1 MRLLAMAVAFS
12 AAASSP
18 SPSPAPPASATAG
31 SPAPSSSA
39 VASLSGPLAQL
50 AFLIGTWEGE
60 GGGKDATGSGGF
72 AFRVVNQGHAVLR
85 TNVASYPATADRPA
99 YRHEDTMIAY
109 ADGGGARAD
118 YCDSED
124 HVIHYRLE
132 PIPEG
137 GLRFVSDAAAP
148 GPRYRLTY
156 RPTGAGAIEGTF
168 EVAAPGAPEAFK
180 PFLTWTARRTRE

>member
-1 MRLLAMAVAFS
+1 MAVAFS

-18 SPSPAPPASATAG
+18 TPAPSASAVAPSPAPSASAL
-31 SPAPSSSA
+31 
-39 VASLSGPLAQL
+39 ASLSSPLAPL
-50 AFLIGTWEGE
+50 AFLIGTWEGS
-60 GGGKDATGSGGF
+60 GGGKEAAGSGGF

-109 ADGGGARAD
+109 ADGGGVRAD

-132 PIPEG
+132 PIAQG
-137 GLRFVSDAAAP
+137 GLRFVSAAAAP

-156 RPTGAGAIEGTF
+156 RPTGEGAIEGTF
-168 EVAAPGAPEAFK
+168 EVAAPGTPEAFR
-180 PFLTWTARRTRE
+180 PYLTWTARRTSE